1 MQAEDIAR
9 RKASSCA
16 WPLKRTREACA
27 PSCLERIPRAWFLF
41 FLKECTMRHSFG
53 QGTCCLLQGISIIV
67 ILKN

>member
-41 FLKECTMRHSFG
+41 FFLKSVRCDIHLDKG
-53 QGTCCLLQGISIIV
+53 HVVCCKEFQLL
-67 ILKN
+67 